1 MCSSYD
7 QISAMPKSSSEQ
19 QIAEISIYTLPILKC
34 YHYIYIYTLPILKCY
49 HYISLFLATTTI
61 YHRIYKMLQYLYKI

>member
-34 YHYIYIYTLPILKCY
+34 YHYI
-49 HYISLFLATTTI
+49 SLFLATTTI